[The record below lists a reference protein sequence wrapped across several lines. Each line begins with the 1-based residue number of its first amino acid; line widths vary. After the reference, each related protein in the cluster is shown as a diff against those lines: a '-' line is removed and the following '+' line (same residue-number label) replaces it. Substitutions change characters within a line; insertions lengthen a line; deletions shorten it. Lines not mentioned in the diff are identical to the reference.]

1 MWDYLSRFTVYQ
13 LRERLSNAGLQKSG
27 KKYDL
32 IERLKEHLR
41 SEKVSNNVE
50 KMKQLMYDY
59 FSNIEN
65 YGDKKLID
73 KFNIRILRKLES
85 KGMTK
90 KQYVDYLFN
99 LAEKRIR
106 SNGTNVFLM
115 NIGSSGSHWIEAML
129 EDYPGISCVNEVYF
143 PKILRKKV
151 VNFDSYSLN
160 LMMNVI
166 NLAHLKQ
173 DEESHFDKII
183 VNSAHVL
190 GTDFYKKCDIRC
202 MCIML
207 ARDPYDIVVS
217 RTFRKDAYREYIAPE
232 ATDLEYLNL
241 NIFRVNRFY
250 TRNPESD
257 FNAVV
262 KYEDFI
268 QNGDSALRDLLR
280 IIGVREVDEGLIEEI
295 IYKHDRNNILSGK
308 SKNSANLFTGK
319 RKNVPELM
327 RGKIIQDLDN
337 VRRLLGYV

>member
-1 MWDYLSRFTVYQ
+1 MWDYLSSFTVYQ
-13 LRERLSNAGLQKSG
+13 LKERLSIAGLQPSG
-27 KKYDL
+27 KKSDL
-32 IERLKEHLR
+32 IERLKEHLY
-41 SEKVSNNVE
+41 SEKVSNDVE

-73 KFNIRILRKLES
+73 KLNNRISGKLES

-90 KQYVDYLFN
+90 RQYVDYLFH

-106 SNGTNVFLM
+106 SNGKNVFLM

-129 EDYPGISCVNEVYF
+129 EDYPEISCVNEVYF

-151 VNFDSYSLN
+151 LNFDSYSLN

-173 DEESHFDKII
+173 DEELYFDKII

-190 GTDFYKKCDIRC
+190 GTGFYKKCDIKC

-217 RTFRKDAYREYIAPE
+217 RTFRKDAYRKYIAPE
-232 ATDLEYLNL
+232 ATDLEYLDL

-250 TRNPESD
+250 TRNLEKD
-257 FNAVV
+257 FHAVV
-262 KYEDFI
+262 KYEDFT
-268 QNGDSALRDLLR
+268 QNGDTALRNLLKV
-280 IIGVREVDEGLIEEI
+280 IGIRKINDGLIEEI
-295 IYKHDRNNILSGK
+295 MYKHDRNNILSGK

-319 RKNVPELM
+319 RKKVPKLM
-327 RGKIIQDLDN
+327 REKIIHELDE